1 MQSAP
6 EGAAVEMN
14 SAARRRRHAAFRY
27 GRLVMWLVSGALVV
41 TFASYV
47 VLPLGLTWYI
57 PQLAARHG
65 VHLRIERTRI
75 EPFESTVRLYG
86 VGVATSGQSSTRW
99 SSIAARVDL
108 AALAAGRLVLDD
120 FRLSEAELSV
130 GESIAGMDGALPGDM
145 SIGEFVIDDV
155 ELGAISEAAGHPVAI
170 DRLRVASLD
179 RALRPEGT
187 EVEASLSVGAGSA
200 RLQGRISLDGA
211 AWILDGEVGAQEI
224 PFEALSALLGARGSW
239 RGRLGGAGPVRVV
252 YSPTSGA
259 SSTTTRGRWAV
270 DGLGFGLGLDPGID
284 TGIGPG
290 IGPETGLESEPGPTR
305 ADLSVARADWN
316 GTAFLTFSGDA
327 VEGLSVDGELG
338 LREPRVEIEERFDLE
353 ATELMVHIDA
363 SRTPETRVTVDGRI
377 PTLRANGTGDAFEA
391 VGVEAANLAS
401 RIVLTFDEVVEAEVE
416 TLTISAL
423 DVQLP
428 ADRSIDAQQ
437 ITLERGVFA
446 GDTDVVSAAAG
457 TAARIDWRG
466 FAGPRGTGTATRLA
480 VEQFERRGSGALRAS
495 LVSAEA
501 VGGRNDDSDL
511 RLHDVGL
518 ESAAVSPTG
527 AISVGATRI
536 ADARLA
542 DAASTLILEG
552 LGLDGVTRDAVGTV
566 SVESARARI
575 VDHIRTGTWT
585 MVGRG
590 FDLAGGTVSD
600 DAWGAQSVRIDTVDV
615 GTADASWTVRGLA
628 LVDTV
633 GGDGQVSAHFAESEA
648 LEIGSGGHR
657 VVVESLSVDSPSWRE
672 GTIGAQAIEA
682 ASTTLDTRRRH
693 RWHSEGWRL
702 TGVERAASGRAGADA
717 ASLETLVLNVTDDS
731 TIGVRGV
738 EFGALSFDGAS
749 VVRAANA
756 GAERAYHRTHDST
769 GIDLSGVRAEAVEW
783 NGETLVAERGAA
795 PLMSIAASAHR
806 VSFDGVAFT
815 SARMD
820 TDGAHEFMT
829 LHSESARGGVEPA
842 IEWSTGALTLGGYR
856 APASGEATVESVEAV
871 HLDLMGNANETRMRA
886 DRASARGMRVEP
898 SGATTFA
905 DAGLDGVTVHGPRGH
920 GGTSARAVRA
930 SPLTIRG
937 SGPGTGSGISSG
949 TDSGISL
956 EIGTLSLSG
965 VESTIAVS
973 ETGDWELPALPIG
986 ADDGGSDG
994 DGPFTVRVRE
1004 ASATDAGFIVHITD
1018 RTTEPAFAERLV
1030 IEHAALRGF
1039 DRTAIGGASGGSA
1052 RFSVEATAGIFDSL
1066 RADGALVPTLTG
1078 TDLDLKAT
1086 VRGLSLPALSPYTR
1100 LHLGQSITRG
1110 HADVVVD
1117 ATVRTSDLEAVA
1129 DLTLSDVAVAESRPP
1144 ASLSEPGGME
1154 DTAALEAALEAL
1166 ADEGSSITIEV
1177 PLRGRLDA
1185 PGFDL
1190 DGLVARA
1197 VARAILA
1204 AMEAQPLPAGRSMVP
1219 TLPAMDVAQIEI
1231 PPESQPRDGLSE
1243 RQREWLM
1250 ETPPSGP
1257 PGLPGL
1263 PGPSG
1268 SSGSSGPLRDE

>member
-1 MQSAP
+1 
-6 EGAAVEMN
+6 
-14 SAARRRRHAAFRY
+14 
-27 GRLVMWLVSGALVV
+27 MWLVSGALVV
-41 TFASYV
+41 AFASYV

-65 VHLRIERTRI
+65 VHLQIERARV
-75 EPFESTVRLYG
+75 EPFKSTVRLYG
-86 VGVATSGQSSTRW
+86 VGVATSGQSLTRW
-99 SSIAARVDL
+99 SSVAARVDL
-108 AALAAGRLVLDD
+108 AALAAGRLVLED
-120 FRLSEAELSV
+120 FRLSEAELSI
-130 GESIAGMDGALPGDM
+130 GEPIAGMDGVLPGDV

-187 EVEASLSVGAGSA
+187 EVEANLSVGAGGA

-211 AWILDGEVGAQEI
+211 AWILNGEVSAHEV
-224 PFEALSALLGARGSW
+224 PFEGLPALLGTGGSW

-270 DGLGFGLGLDPGID
+270 DGLGIGLEFGPGF
-284 TGIGPG
+284 GPG
-290 IGPETGLESEPGPTR
+290 IGIEPKPGPAQ

-338 LREPRVEIEERFDLE
+338 LREPRIAIDESFDLE
-353 ATELMVHIDA
+353 ATELMLHLDA

-377 PTLRANGTGDAFEA
+377 PALRANGTGGAFEA
-391 VGVEAANLAS
+391 VGVEAASLAS
-401 RIVLTFDEVVEAEVE
+401 RIVLTFGDVVEAEVE

-518 ESAAVSPTG
+518 ESAVISPAGT
-527 AISVGATRI
+527 ISVGATRI

-633 GGDGQVSAHFAESEA
+633 GGDGRVSAHFAESEA

-738 EFGALSFDGAS
+738 ELGALSFDGAS

-806 VSFDGVAFT
+806 VSFDGVTFT

-905 DAGLDGVTVHGPRGH
+905 DAGLDSVTVHGPRGH

-937 SGPGTGSGISSG
+937 SGPGIGSGISSG

-956 EIGTLSLSG
+956 EIGTLGLSG

-1100 LHLGQSITRG
+1100 LHLGQSVTRG

-1144 ASLSEPGGME
+1144 ASLSEPGGVERGVE

-1257 PGLPGL
+1257 PGLPG
-1263 PGPSG
+1263 P
-1268 SSGSSGPLRDE
+1268 SGSSGPLRDE